1 MATERA
7 RSRCRE
13 RLDLL
18 AGSAQDVD
26 SLRREVIAELK
37 RAIGFER
44 WCAPLVDPDTLIAHT
59 GIAETDHI
67 AQLPRLQVS
76 DASLREPNSGAALAH
91 TGRRVGVLS
100 ATTGGDLARS
110 QRWRESARYTG
121 PPPEPAC

>member
-13 RLDLL
+13 RLALL
-18 AGSAQDVD
+18 ADSAEDVD

-37 RAIGFER
+37 GTIGFER

-67 AQLPRLQVS
+67 AELPRLQINDGS
-76 DASLREPNSGAALAH
+76 FREISSGAALARNH
-91 TGRRVGVLS
+91 KRVGVLS
-100 ATTGGDLARS
+100 
-110 QRWRESARYTG
+110 
-121 PPPEPAC
+121 